1 MACYK
6 TELIMVVKTFIAW
19 TLLRKAK
26 RTRKIEEIS
35 VATKTVA
42 RSNLTDLK
50 FDKWQIVKMAS

>member
-1 MACYK
+1 
-6 TELIMVVKTFIAW
+6 MVVKTFIAW